1 MTASEAIARAKEL
14 RQGELAEGFRE
25 KLYDVTEQKTDCIKK
40 HAKKIL
46 PLATVSTIVTD
57 TVPHAGST
65 AYLVLRYMLD
75 PRVTLGSFSA
85 GITASLRLYWIMNEM
100 MTFFTAFA
108 KHSLYVERV
117 RKFLEYEPK
126 IKGDIKDI
134 PDFESLELK
143 NVSFSYPFS
152 QSEKRVLEDVS
163 LRISNGEKVAVV
175 GYNGAGKSTLVKLI
189 MRLYDPDE
197 GEILYNGVNVKEF
210 DPESYRDKIGT
221 VFQDHRI
228 FAATLAENVVGGEY
242 SEEDRE
248 RVMEALRLASFDNK
262 LAELE
267 KGIDT
272 DLTREFR
279 EAGVGLS
286 GGESQKVAIARAF
299 AKDSRF
305 MIMDEPSS
313 ALDPNAEYELNRS
326 ILENSEDKTVIFIS
340 HRLSTTRMADRIFMF
355 DGGRLIES
363 GSHCELMAIDGKYAK
378 MYNIQAKKY
387 RIK

>member
-1 MTASEAIARAKEL
+1 
-14 RQGELAEGFRE
+14 
-25 KLYDVTEQKTDCIKK
+25 
-40 HAKKIL
+40 
-46 PLATVSTIVTD
+46 
-57 TVPHAGST
+57 
-65 AYLVLRYMLD
+65 
-75 PRVTLGSFSA
+75 
-85 GITASLRLYWIMNEM
+85 M

-126 IKGDIKDI
+126 IKGEIKDV
-134 PDFESLELK
+134 PEFESLELK
-143 NVSFSYPFS
+143 YVSFSYPFS
-152 QSEKRVLEDVS
+152 RDSKKVLENVS
-163 LRISNGEKVAVV
+163 LRINKREKIAFV

-189 MRLYDPDE
+189 MRLYDVDS
-197 GEILYNGVNVKEF
+197 GEILYNGINIKEF
-210 DPESYRDKIGT
+210 DPESYREKIGT

-242 SEEDRE
+242 SEDDRKRVED
-248 RVMEALRLASFDNK
+248 ALCLASFDKK
-262 LAELE
+262 LAELPR
-267 KGIDT
+267 GIDT
-272 DLTREFR
+272 ELTREFR

-326 ILENSEDKTVIFIS
+326 ILENSKDKTVIFIS

-355 DGGRLIES
+355 DGGKLVES
-363 GSHCELMAIDGKYAK
+363 GSHNDLVRTNGKYAQ
-378 MYNIQAKKY
+378 MYSVQAKKY
-387 RIK
+387 RKE